1 MYKVIKDF
9 TDLQDGCYE
18 YHEGD
23 EYPRLG
29 AAVSPS
35 RIAQLLEDKNRQGV
49 PLIKKSGKALKP
61 DPIEA
66 EIPTMPEQETM
77 PEPEPFMNKPEPVM
91 DTRKSR
97 KSRRAREN

>member
-1 MYKVIKDF
+1 MYKVIKEF

-23 EYPRLG
+23 EYPRSG

-35 RIAQLLEDKNRQGV
+35 RIDQLLGDKNRQGV
-49 PLIKKSGKALKP
+49 PLIKKAGKALKP

-66 EIPTMPEQETM
+66 EIPTMPMPEPM

-91 DTRKSR
+91 DMRKSR
-97 KSRRAREN
+97 KSRRAKEN